1 MKRGRTAEERR
12 GGISSLPGSYLH
24 GGGAIA
30 GIGMARRFLHNAI
43 KMIVEFQVE
52 ENDPPETRKTLDRLV
67 AAGHDRE
74 EAVQI
79 IAGAI
84 TEEVWGV
91 LRGQKDFD
99 RAHFRA
105 LLENLH

>member
-1 MKRGRTAEERR
+1 MV
-12 GGISSLPGSYLH
+12 
-24 GGGAIA
+24 
-30 GIGMARRFLHNAI
+30 RRFLHNAI

-52 ENDPPETRKTLDRLV
+52 ENDPPETRKALDRLV
-67 AAGHDRE
+67 AAGRDRNQ
-74 EAVQI
+74 AVEI
-79 IAGAI
+79 IADAI

-99 RAHFRA
+99 RGEFRL

>member
-1 MKRGRTAEERR
+1 
-12 GGISSLPGSYLH
+12 
-24 GGGAIA
+24 
-30 GIGMARRFLHNAI
+30 MARRFLHNAI

-52 ENDPPETRKTLDRLV
+52 ENDPPETRKALDRLV
-67 AAGHDRE
+67 AAGRDRNQ
-74 EAVQI
+74 AVEI
-79 IAGAI
+79 IADAI

-99 RAHFRA
+99 RGEFRL